1 MDKIIL
7 ISPRKPQIRIRQI
20 RSQENPFHPLNPWLK
35 KHLRVFRVSLYLHPF
50 FIFHSYSL
58 LGATHFVPTKKS

>member
-1 MDKIIL
+1 MSL
-7 ISPRKPQIRIRQI
+7 ISIIKSSKFVDKSRK
-20 RSQENPFHPLNPWLK
+20 SVESELNPWLK
-35 KHLRVFRVSLYLHPF
+35 KHLRVFRVSRNLHPF